1 MKLIEIARSFSF
13 KLNLPNY
20 QNADFFCSQK
30 AEVEAGEEKKV
41 SEKLHSFCKSEV
53 IKSVNAFKKIMEK
66 HKETYLDSIW
76 HRDVAEESQ
85 KVDYQAAEEE
95 KENLIK

>member
-30 AEVEAGEEKKV
+30 AEVEEKEAEKT
-41 SEKLHSFCKSEV
+41 SEKLHSFCKREV
-53 IKSVNAFKKIMEK
+53 IKSVNAFKKIMES

-76 HRDVAEESQ
+76 HRDISEESQ
-85 KVDYQAAEEE
+85 KVDYQAEEEE
-95 KENLIK
+95 KDEL